1 MESLGLVNPKIVYTC
16 WDFVYFSLRP
26 QPLDKYESRSME
38 TRPRHCVFASRGQR
52 GWTIA
57 FLKRGQFPSCI
68 EIGHAP
74 TAAMIDRRK
83 MRTISSWWRQQKL
96 SRKRPLAF
104 HPRGPPAEDT
114 GMVLLY

>member
-83 MRTISSWWRQQKL
+83 IIKKDEDHKFLVEAAEALEKTAVGFSS
-96 SRKRPLAF
+96 
-104 HPRGPPAEDT
+104 
-114 GMVLLY
+114 